1 MFFANSSVY
10 PLISIQIL
18 NSHQLFNV
26 YHLTHVNLQGY
37 TFFFTADVNDSGQ
50 CSIARKGI
58 YAYQDKTFDCSGTV
72 NIGCQTPNEII
83 VETTCSK
90 DADQFRKGKC
100 DVLQIF
106 HPGIVSF
113 LHVSIGRVI
122 LSVKRLKELQ
132 SHLAFSILFYFHQ
145 ENMSVKIIPP

>member
-1 MFFANSSVY
+1 M
-10 PLISIQIL
+10 
-18 NSHQLFNV
+18 
-26 YHLTHVNLQGY
+26 
-37 TFFFTADVNDSGQ
+37 NDSGQ

-100 DVLQIF
+100 DALQIY
-106 HPGIVSF
+106 HLGIVSF

-122 LSVKRLKELQ
+122 LSVKRASMAEHFQ
-132 SHLAFSILFYFHQ
+132 FYSIFIR
-145 ENMSVKIIPP
+145 KTCP